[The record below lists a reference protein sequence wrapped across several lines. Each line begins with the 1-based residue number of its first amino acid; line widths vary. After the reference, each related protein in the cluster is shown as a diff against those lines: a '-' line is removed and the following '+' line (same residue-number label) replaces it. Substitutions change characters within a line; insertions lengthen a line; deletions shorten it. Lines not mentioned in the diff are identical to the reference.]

1 MKPCTPYVRV
11 GVDVARV
18 YYRIISMTK
27 RRKKS
32 ILPWLITGGLLFIT
46 VTAIVAVTLLLQ
58 DLDIAVLN
66 PQGEIA
72 TAEKDLLLF
81 TLALSAV
88 VVVPVFVMIGAF
100 AWRYREGN
108 TRAKYTPDH
117 DSSKWIEGLWW
128 GIPIIIIG
136 ILSVVTWVSTH
147 QLDPYKPLVSD
158 EKAIRIQA
166 IAMQWKWLFLYPDY
180 ELASVN
186 VLKIP
191 VGVPVNFEVTSDGPM
206 SAMWIPSLGSQI
218 YAMNGM
224 TARLSLIA
232 DRSGEFRGS
241 NSNINGEGFADMHF
255 MVETV
260 DDRHEFEEWA
270 AGIRIAEDHDHMD
283 QGLYAQLATPS
294 VVDSPQYL
302 HLHDVNLYDRV
313 LNKYMH
319 HGIGFAGGYDDH
331 EH

>member
-1 MKPCTPYVRV
+1 MKLFISYLGV
-11 GVDVARV
+11 GVDLMKV
-18 YYRIISMTK
+18 YYRTTSMTK

-32 ILPWLITGGLLFIT
+32 ILPWLITGGLLFIAITAT
-46 VTAIVAVTLLLQ
+46 VVVTILLQ
-58 DLDIAVLN
+58 GLDIPVLN
-66 PQGEIA
+66 PKGEIA
-72 TAEKDLLLF
+72 MAEKDLLLF

-88 VVVPVFVMIGAF
+88 VVVPVFVMIGGF

-117 DSSKWIEGLWW
+117 DSNRWIEGLWW
-128 GIPIIIIG
+128 GIPIVIIG

-158 EKAIRIQA
+158 EKAIRVQA

-180 ELASVN
+180 DVASVN

-191 VGVPVNFEVTSDGPM
+191 VGVPINFEVTSDGPM
-206 SAMWIPSLGSQI
+206 SALWIPSLGSQI

-232 DRSGEFRGS
+232 DKPGEFRGS
-241 NSNINGEGFADMHF
+241 NSNINGKGFADMHF
-255 MVETV
+255 MTKTV
-260 DDRHEFEEWA
+260 DDRYEFEKWA
-270 AGIRIAEDHDHMD
+270 ASVRNAINHAHID
-283 QGLYAQLATPS
+283 QGSYAQLAIPS
-294 VVDSPQYL
+294 AGDSPQYF

-319 HGIGFAGGYDDH
+319 HGIGFTGEYGNH